1 VRARPN
7 GVHAKLLPE
16 FPPALV
22 VGRHGCNV
30 TAVRVAVAFDHRG
43 VKLRQRIVD
52 VLDELG
58 HEIVDLGA
66 DTDAVRVDYPDKAR
80 DAGEAIAAGDAERAV
95 LVCGSGV
102 GAAIAASKL
111 RGIRAA
117 ICHDVYSAHQG
128 VEHDDMNVLCL
139 GSDVVGAELAADLVR
154 AFLAAEFD
162 GGERYVRRLEKIEL
176 MEREQLNA

>member
-1 VRARPN
+1 M
-7 GVHAKLLPE
+7 
-16 FPPALV
+16 
-22 VGRHGCNV
+22 
-30 TAVRVAVAFDHRG
+30 RVAVAFDHRG
-43 VKLRQRIVD
+43 VKLRERVLD
-52 VLDELG
+52 VLRELG
-58 HEIVDLGA
+58 HDAVDLG
-66 DTDAVRVDYPDKAR
+66 TDSDAERIDYPDKAR
-80 DAGEAIAAGDAERAV
+80 EVGETISGGDADRAV

-139 GSDVVGAELAADLVR
+139 GSGVVGADLAADLVR
-154 AFLAAEFD
+154 AFLGAEFD